1 MGQGAAQALSCGG
14 MCKMGF
20 CLRKQE
26 LENQG
31 GEGHKSSGPE
41 VLAILPV
48 FIGERALALEPSN
61 PEFWLASSLPGFVGS
76 VVTWSI

>member
-1 MGQGAAQALSCGG
+1 
-14 MCKMGF
+14 MGF

-26 LENQG
+26 LENRG
-31 GEGHKSSGPE
+31 GEGHRSSGPE

-61 PEFWLASSLPGFVGS
+61 PEFHSWLLHFQASWAQGSLSPSELSSSG
-76 VVTWSI
+76 T